1 MSQGL
6 LAGGTDY
13 TTQSLADIK
22 EDIIRWKNYS
32 ESIKKFLEKSILELK
47 ENNYWE
53 EEVPFDFRTFSY
65 NMLKMCDTLSYD
77 FEIVIKTIEKDEST
91 KREVTI
97 MNNVW
102 KISRETE
109 RELVQAYKGGG
120 SRWHQYGE
128 HNFSKVEKMYSE
140 TRDFLVTL
148 FDVGNASDRLEQYA
162 KEASIIKKEIN
173 ATNSIVINGE
183 NNIQDSSVCN
193 AKNLESKDR
202 NSGSRILKWL
212 LEHFWVP
219 IIVAV
224 VAGIIVGFIVN

>member
-1 MSQGL
+1 
-6 LAGGTDY
+6 
-13 TTQSLADIK
+13 
-22 EDIIRWKNYS
+22 
-32 ESIKKFLEKSILELK
+32 
-47 ENNYWE
+47 
-53 EEVPFDFRTFSY
+53 
-65 NMLKMCDTLSYD
+65 
-77 FEIVIKTIEKDEST
+77 
-91 KREVTI
+91 
-97 MNNVW
+97 
-102 KISRETE
+102 
-109 RELVQAYKGGG
+109 
-120 SRWHQYGE
+120 
-128 HNFSKVEKMYSE
+128 MYSE